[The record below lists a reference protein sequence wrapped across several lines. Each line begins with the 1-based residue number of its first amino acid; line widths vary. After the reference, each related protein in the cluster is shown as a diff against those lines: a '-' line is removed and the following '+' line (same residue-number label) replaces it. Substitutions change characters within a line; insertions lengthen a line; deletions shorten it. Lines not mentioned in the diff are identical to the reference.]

1 MDYLIRIQLIG
12 SVEKSRGECNWTCGH
27 KFNCG
32 VFFLKLTA
40 VIRQFFTLDHKAPDA
55 LFPSVIFS
63 LDFGNPELEGNA
75 RMVEK
80 VIIDETNYPSMLE
93 EIVRKIKDE
102 FDDKIVRFQTLE
114 GIYEYME
121 RKPFREISYSYQ
133 EINVLMRAYLKAY
146 LRAPDFEE
154 YIDYKF
160 GPNSYWA
167 RQIAY
172 GNLKEAEFMEQSK
185 LYIDY
190 LRKLYADTERIIPH
204 VEHYKGEYDIQPDIA
219 LPGLLKYYQSKKE
232 FVEQLMNKIEM
243 LKSKGEDYTY
253 SSEALKKHIWELKD
267 NEYRIDFLKKM
278 IENNQRF

>member
-1 MDYLIRIQLIG
+1 MNLTKTQIAKKLKELLNITDWKQILSNDAIEVNKEEVNRRFELVWTMERNR
-12 SVEKSRGECNWTCGH
+12 VESKWICGH
-27 KFNCG
+27 SFTCEI
-32 VFFLKLTA
+32 FFSELNSIL
-40 VIRQFFTLDHKAPDA
+40 RQFFSFKEWVPDK

-93 EIVRKIKDE
+93 EIVGKVKDE
-102 FDDKIVRFQTLE
+102 FNYKIVRFQTLK

-160 GPNSYWA
+160 GPNSYLA

-204 VEHYKGEYDIQPDIA
+204 VDHFKGEYDIQPDIA
-219 LPGLLKYYQSKKE
+219 LPIL
-232 FVEQLMNKIEM
+232 
-243 LKSKGEDYTY
+243 
-253 SSEALKKHIWELKD
+253 
-267 NEYRIDFLKKM
+267 
-278 IENNQRF
+278 NNQILRQQTFIK